1 MGALSQLVEAEI
13 EPQVWLMLAV
23 GDQRG
28 LQNHDGYDDD
38 PSQTYEWTSAVNNG
52 RSVREGDVILLR
64 DTEALIGISV
74 IDEITAEGS
83 TRQTY
88 ACPVC
93 GSAKVAERKQR
104 TPRYR
109 CQACKSEFNERL
121 ERTEATTRYR
131 SHHGPAWVDLAGV
144 LNRAQLADLQLHRGD
159 QNAIRPMV
167 SSRVAAALPTAIDLL
182 ARRSLTWTEER
193 SANGHV
199 TVFTRARI
207 GQANFRSQ
215 LLQRFGANCAFT
227 GPAPFQTLEAAH
239 LYSYA
244 RRGRHESS
252 GGLLLRRDVHRLFDD
267 GLITV
272 RERHLDVAPEARGYP
287 AYAALHEQP
296 IRVSV
301 DGGHDSW
308 LDAHWAQHR
317 RPAVSLLS

>member
-1 MGALSQLVEAEI
+1 MDVLARLVESDL

-74 IDEITAEGS
+74 IDDITLEAS

-104 TPRYR
+104 APRYR
-109 CQACKSEFNERL
+109 CQACRSEFDQRVEA
-121 ERTEATTRYR
+121 TEPTTRYR
-131 SHHGPAWVDLAGV
+131 SHHGPAWVDLAGA
-144 LNRAQLADLQLHRGD
+144 LSRSELAELQLHRGD

-167 SSRVAAALPTAIDLL
+167 AERVIAELPAAIDLL
-182 ARRSLTWTEER
+182 ARRSLSWHEER
-193 SANGHV
+193 SADGHV

-207 GQANFRSQ
+207 GQANFRNQ
-215 LLQRFGANCAFT
+215 LLQRFGSTCAFT
-227 GPAPFQTLEAAH
+227 GPAPFQALEAAH

-244 RRGRHESS
+244 RHGRHESS

-267 GLITV
+267 GVIAV
-272 RERHLDVAPEARGYP
+272 RERRLDVAPEARDYP
-287 AYAALHEQP
+287 AYAALHRQAIQVP
-296 IRVSV
+296 IDR
-301 DGGHDSW
+301 GHDTW
-308 LDAHWAQHR
+308 LDAHWTQHR
-317 RPAVSLLS
+317 PSPMTLVP